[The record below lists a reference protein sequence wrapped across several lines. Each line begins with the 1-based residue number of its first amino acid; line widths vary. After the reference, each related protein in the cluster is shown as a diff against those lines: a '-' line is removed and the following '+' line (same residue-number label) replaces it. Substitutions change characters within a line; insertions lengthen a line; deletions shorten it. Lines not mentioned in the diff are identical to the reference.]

1 MKNFAGETR
10 NIQVLCADGIIINPF
25 EQTVCYQGKEIIF
38 TNREFWILYLLV
50 EYRGMV
56 LSKQQIY
63 SHVTEDQQRV
73 DYHTVELSISRIRK
87 KLETFTGRKAWI
99 VVIRGSGYKFK
110 K

>member
-1 MKNFAGETR
+1 MEQCGLKILAAE
-10 NIQVLCADGIIINPF
+10 GIIINPF
-25 EQTVCYQGKEIIF
+25 EQIVCYEEQEIKF

-63 SHVTEDQQRV
+63 SQVTEDQERV
-73 DYHTVELSISRIRK
+73 DYHTVEISVSRIRK
-87 KLETFTGRKAWI
+87 KLEKMTGRNDLI
-99 VVIRGSGYKFK
+99 TVIRGRGYKFK